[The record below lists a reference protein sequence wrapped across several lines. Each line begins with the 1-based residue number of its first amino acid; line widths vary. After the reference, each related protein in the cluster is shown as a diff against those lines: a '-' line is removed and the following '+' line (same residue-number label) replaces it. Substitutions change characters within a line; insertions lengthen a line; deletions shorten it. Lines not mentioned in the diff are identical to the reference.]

1 MADKLDVVA
10 EVSDTRPQIVGH
22 VATVFSDGTLSKGR
36 VKTSNGSDWN
46 NKARDMREDA
56 TISLVRQL
64 VAAPVISAPWHVIAK
79 KNAPKGAKEFIEEH
93 FASHRLDLL
102 EKSVYGT
109 LDYGWAPFE
118 KVFGIDDQERLVVDW
133 YKPLIQDFTR
143 IRIEVLTGEYIGL
156 RQFNTFRN
164 SEVSNAN
171 GWVDLDVRKAFRTS
185 VNVEGTDWYGRPT
198 MKAAELAYDNWL
210 DINDA
215 ANRYDTKIAGS
226 HWVVYYPI
234 GKSRYTKSDGTEI
247 ELHDNMLIAKDVLES
262 IESSGS
268 LAIPSSISTV
278 IEDLQESHDVKDFA
292 WKVELISDKGGK
304 AGFVERQNYLDRLK
318 VRAFGFP
325 ERAILQG
332 EFGTKADAGEHAN
345 FAILNLELQHARILR
360 DYHNQDTQFLMAA
373 NYGRKFANTV
383 EIVSA
388 PLIDSNRQ
396 MLKQIYMAIIQN
408 GDLAKLE
415 VLNMDMAAV
424 KERIGVPK
432 SEVDSQVKLDVDS
445 ITEDNPGNGEDNR
458 LRGSNVTNEAVA

>member
-1 MADKLDVVA
+1 MAHNLDVVA
-10 EVSDTRPQIVGH
+10 EESDTKPQIVGQ

-36 VKTSNGSDWN
+36 VRASSGSGWN
-46 NKARDMREDA
+46 NKARDMRDDA

-79 KNAPKGAKEFIEEH
+79 KNAPAGAKEFIEEH
-93 FASHRLDLL
+93 FDSHRLDLL

-118 KVFGIDDQERLVVDW
+118 KVFGIDEEERLVVDW
-133 YKPLIQDFTR
+133 YKPLIQDYTR
-143 IRIEVLTGEYIGL
+143 IRIDEATGEYTGL
-156 RQFNTFRN
+156 RQHNTFR
-164 SEVSNAN
+164 SDKN
-171 GWVDLDVRKAFRTS
+171 GWVDLDVRKSFRTS
-185 VNVEGTDWYGRPT
+185 INVEGTDWYGRPT

-226 HWVVYYPI
+226 HWVVYFPI
-234 GKSRYTKSDGTEI
+234 GTSRYTKSDGTVVEDY
-247 ELHDNMLIAKDVLES
+247 DNMEIAKDVLAS

-268 LAIPSSISTV
+268 LAIPSSIKTV
-278 IEDLQESHDVKDFA
+278 VEDMNDMHDSKDFA
-292 WKVELISDKGGK
+292 WRVELISDKGGK
-304 AGFVERQNYLDRLK
+304 AGFVERQNYLDKLK

-360 DYHNQDTQFLMAA
+360 DYNNQDTQFLMAA

-383 EIVSA
+383 KIVSA
-388 PLIDSNRQ
+388 PLIDSQRQ
-396 MLKQIYMAIIQN
+396 LLKQVYMAIIQN

-415 VLNMDMAAV
+415 ALNIDIAAI
-424 KERIGVPK
+424 KEKIGVPK
-432 SEVDSQVKLDVDS
+432 SEVNSQVKLDVDS
-445 ITEDNPGNGEDNR
+445 IQEKSIGNGEDNR
-458 LRGSNVTNEAVA
+458 NRGSNVTNEAVA